1 MSRQRYHHGNLREA
15 LVSASLESLTRQR
28 ASEISL
34 RKLAG
39 KLGVDHTAV
48 YRHFK
53 NRDALLAAMIE
64 AGYRELNA
72 AMERAWQTDAPWRE
86 RVKLVV
92 KAYAEYAQA
101 NPNLF
106 EIMFGGALDESE
118 YPALQQLSVEGTNM
132 FVTYIRQA
140 QAEGVF
146 TGDEPGQV
154 ALNICMVCHGL
165 AQMVVGHQFNG
176 PFADVDE
183 DLDGLVEG
191 VVTGMN
197 LTPQ

>member
-1 MSRQRYHHGNLREA
+1 MCRQNYHHGNLREA
-15 LVSASLESLTRQR
+15 LVDTALKSLECQR
-28 ASEISL
+28 AGDISL

-64 AGYRELNA
+64 VGYRALNE
-72 AMERAWQTDAPWRE
+72 AMAQAWQTDASWQE

-92 KAYAEYAQA
+92 KAYAEYARA

-106 EIMFGGALDESE
+106 EIMFGGALDESK
-118 YPALQQLSVEGTNM
+118 YPALQQLSIEGTNM
-132 FVTYIRQA
+132 FVTYIELA
-140 QAEGVF
+140 QADGML
-146 TGDEPGQV
+146 TGDAPDQV

-165 AQMVVGHQFNG
+165 AQMVVGNQFNG
-176 PFADVDE
+176 PFAKADE
-183 DLDGLVEG
+183 DLDGLAEG
-191 VVTGMN
+191 VVASMK
-197 LTPQ
+197 LQ